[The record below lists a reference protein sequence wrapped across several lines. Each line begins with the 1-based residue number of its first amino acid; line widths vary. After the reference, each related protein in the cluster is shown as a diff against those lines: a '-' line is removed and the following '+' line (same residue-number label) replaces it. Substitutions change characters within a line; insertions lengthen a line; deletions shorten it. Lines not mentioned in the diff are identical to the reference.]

1 MGEFRQTSFEE
12 MDLLQAI
19 VNNPEINLDQHELVL
34 VDQYASE
41 IDLQNSNS
49 ILAYGTDIQKKLSD
63 LSDSMLRNVDVD
75 SIDEVGDVLSK
86 TVEYLQTI
94 DEKEDEKE
102 KGFFFKKSKK
112 KELTV
117 QERYSKAR
125 DNVELI
131 SDKLRAH
138 HMTLMKDCAMLD
150 QLYNMNKE
158 YFRELNIRIAAGKKK
173 IEEARLVEIPALEKQ
188 AIMDG
193 MTDVN
198 TVAEVQNMTDRLEK
212 RVYELELT
220 RSIALQ
226 SAPQI
231 RMIQSNAAI
240 MADKIQST
248 LYNTIPLWKNQI
260 VLALGTEHTK
270 QSIEADAQISAV
282 TNRMLL
288 QNAQTLKIAS
298 VEAQRSANKGFVDVE
313 TLAKTNKLLIESL
326 DEVVRVQEEG
336 RVARSTAELELAR
349 IDEDMKRALM

>member
-1 MGEFRQTSFEE
+1 MGEFRQTSFAEQE
-12 MDLLQAI
+12 LLQAI
-19 VNNPEINLDQHELVL
+19 VNNPEINLDEHEIVL
-34 VDQYASE
+34 VDQYAAE
-41 IDLQNSNS
+41 IDFNDSNS
-49 ILAYGTDIQKKLSD
+49 ILAYGTDVQKKLSD
-63 LSDSMLRNVDVD
+63 LSDSMLRNVDMDGV
-75 SIDEVGDVLSK
+75 DEVGEVLAQ
-86 TVEYLQTI
+86 TVGYLQTI
-94 DEKEDEKE
+94 DEPEEE

-112 KELTV
+112 KELSV
-117 QERYSKAR
+117 QERYSRAR
-125 DNVELI
+125 DNVDRI

-138 HMTLMKDCAMLD
+138 QMILMKDCAMLD

-173 IEEARLVEIPALEKQ
+173 IEETRFVDIPALEKKT
-188 AIMDG
+188 IMDG

-198 TVAEVQNMTDRLEK
+198 AVAELQNMADRLEK

-220 RSIALQ
+220 RTIALQ

-231 RMIQSNAAI
+231 RMIQANAAV

-270 QSIEADAQISAV
+270 QSIEADAQISAM

-288 QNAQTLKIAS
+288 QNAQSLKMAS
-298 VEAQRSANKGFVDVE
+298 VEAQRASNKGFIDVD

-336 RVARSTAELELAR
+336 RMARTTAEIELAR
-349 IDEDMKRALM
+349 IDEEMKRALM